1 MLLEAWTNLL
11 HGSLSGEPQSHKG
24 KKLSDHL
31 FKSASFAQDLL
42 RFHGLTELEN
52 PVLIAACTHDLGK
65 AHPDF
70 QERLEGRGK
79 KAEHSAPSAFFT
91 LSIEENLDLC
101 RLFLSAEAVRR
112 HHSRINNWEE
122 ISAYWCSCQNR
133 LDKIRDD
140 MNSLLPKWPNKIE
153 RDRWKKLGDILYD
166 IDPDDRE
173 MHKSWFELRTIL
185 SLLVAGDR
193 MDAIN
198 VERIQFD
205 DFPEYRKQLFPQRN
219 EMDAWRTEVADV
231 CLQNA
236 RKICSPGIFTMTL
249 PTGSGKTNIGLSV
262 AHMIAG
268 KLGYKTII
276 YALPF
281 ISIVEQN
288 ADFAK
293 RVFGDDAVQ
302 EDHSLML
309 MKDEDEYIQS
319 EDANWNRM
327 SRLFRYWNSPIVV
340 TTMAQLWE
348 TIFSPKASAT
358 MDFHRLSRAVVIMD
372 EPQGISP
379 HLWSGFGEALK
390 YIHEKW
396 RTVFILMTATQ
407 PEIANG
413 ADRMELA
420 PDVKFPFKRH
430 RYKFIPGKY
439 TVPDLPRLLREHEL
453 LSGKPGLVVMNTRR
467 SALEAFKLLKTE
479 LKEAKI
485 YMLSRWMSPQ
495 HRRETLKNIKQH
507 QKAGELHYLVSTQ
520 VVEAGVD
527 LDFDWVFRDFGPLDS
542 IIQVAGRC
550 NRSLLRDEGLVLV
563 AEFFNKNES
572 GAKAFAG
579 MVYDDVVLRLTA
591 ETFGNMSSFGDG
603 DVQNIVADY
612 YKKLMPRLNSCKI
625 WENIRNGKWGEYTP
639 LFEENQYDVP
649 VYVDRDGDKTV
660 DELIEKL
667 RNMDKSLENRENMKK
682 LQNALQQYVI
692 GIPKRYLT
700 AWSDKIGNFVTNDS
714 EKLEFSGD
722 DYCIIRPSGIG
733 ESEEHIYHAIAGFQ
747 PLTESSR
754 EDDY

>member
-11 HGSLSGEPQSHKG
+11 HGSLNGDLKSHKE

-31 FKSASFAQDLL
+31 LKSDLFAQDLL
-42 RFHGLTELEN
+42 RFHGLTELED
-52 PVLIAACTHDLGK
+52 PVLMAACTHDLGK

-70 QERLEGRGK
+70 QKRLEGSGK
-79 KAEHSAPSAFFT
+79 KVEHSAPSALFT
-91 LSIEENLDLC
+91 LSIEENLDLF

-112 HHSRINNWEE
+112 HHSHISNWEE
-122 ISAYWCSCQNR
+122 IFAYWCDWQGR
-133 LDKIRDD
+133 LDKIHDD
-140 MNSLLPKWPNKIE
+140 MSSLLPKWPNKIE
-153 RDRWKKLGDILYD
+153 RDRWKKLGDILYN
-166 IDPDDRE
+166 IDTEDRE

-185 SLLVAGDR
+185 SLLVASDR

-198 VERIQFD
+198 VEHIQFD
-205 DFPEYRKQLFPQRN
+205 DLPEYKKQPFQQRN
-219 EMDAWRTEVADV
+219 EMDAWRTKVTDN

-236 RKICSPGIFTMTL
+236 RKICSPGIFTLTL

-262 AHMIAG
+262 AHIIAE

-293 RVFGDDAVQ
+293 HVFGDGAVQ

-309 MKDEDEYIQS
+309 AKDEDEDIQNGN
-319 EDANWNRM
+319 ENWRRM

-340 TTMAQLWE
+340 TTMAQLWD

-379 HLWSGFGEALK
+379 HLWCGFGEALK

-413 ADRMELA
+413 VDRMELA
-420 PDVKFPFKRH
+420 PAATKFPFKRH
-430 RYKFIPGKY
+430 RYKFLPGKY
-439 TVPDLPRLLREHEL
+439 TVSDLPRLLREHEL
-453 LSGKPGLVVMNTRR
+453 LSGKPGLVVMNTKR
-467 SALEAFKLLKTE
+467 SALEAFKLLREE
-479 LKEAKI
+479 LKEAKV

-495 HRRETLKNIKQH
+495 HRRETLRCIKQH
-507 QKAGELHYLVSTQ
+507 QEAGELHYLVSTQ

-563 AEFFNKNES
+563 AEFFNKSES

-579 MVYDDVVLRLTA
+579 MVYEDVVLCLTA
-591 ETFGNMSSFGDG
+591 EILNKMPSFGDD

-612 YKKLMPRLNSCKI
+612 YKKLMSRLNPRKI
-625 WENIRNGKWGEYTP
+625 WENIRTGQWGEYTP

-649 VYVDRDGDKTV
+649 VYVDRDKTL

-667 RNMDKSLENRENMKK
+667 RNMDKSLENREVLKK
-682 LQNALQQYVI
+682 LRNTLQQYAIAVS
-692 GIPKRYLT
+692 KKYLT
-700 AWSDKIGNFVTNDS
+700 AWSDKIGNFVTNNS
-714 EKLEFSGD
+714 EQLEFSGD
-722 DYCIIRPSGIG
+722 DYCIIRPTGIG
-733 ESEEHIYHAIAGFQ
+733 ESEEHIYHTIAGFQ
-747 PLTESSR
+747 PRPESSL